1 VKDFSHWSKK
11 GGLLNMSSLS
21 GSEIN
26 DWLLIGG
33 DLLNMQNVDSIK
45 FFGTR
50 RAHVNFSS
58 GHYQVFDNE
67 NYDLLRKYV
76 KGLNDNDKLWV
87 ISDDKNVLG

>member
-1 VKDFSHWSKK
+1 
-11 GGLLNMSSLS
+11 M
-21 GSEIN
+21 N

>member
-1 VKDFSHWSKK
+1 
-11 GGLLNMSSLS
+11 MS
-21 GSEIN
+21 
-26 DWLLIGG
+26 DWLLIDG

-67 NYDLLRKYV
+67 DYDLLRAYAKE
-76 KGLNDNDKLWV
+76 LHNNDKLWV